1 MSPGY
6 PPPYYYIPP
15 KHPQATTAMVLGI
28 LGIAACGI
36 LAPIAWSIG
45 GKAVNEIDA
54 NPAAYS
60 GRGEAN
66 AGKILGIVG
75 TCIFVLSIVAVV
87 GLFSLS
93 FAFSTSSG

>member
-6 PPPYYYIPP
+6 PPPYYVPP

-45 GKAVNEIDA
+45 GKAIKEIEA
-54 NPAAYS
+54 NPGLYS
-60 GRGEAN
+60 GQGEAN
-66 AGKILGIVG
+66 AGRILGIVG
-75 TCIFVLSIVAVV
+75 TCIFGFTILAMI
-87 GLFSLS
+87 GLLSLS
-93 FAFSTSSG
+93 LTSA